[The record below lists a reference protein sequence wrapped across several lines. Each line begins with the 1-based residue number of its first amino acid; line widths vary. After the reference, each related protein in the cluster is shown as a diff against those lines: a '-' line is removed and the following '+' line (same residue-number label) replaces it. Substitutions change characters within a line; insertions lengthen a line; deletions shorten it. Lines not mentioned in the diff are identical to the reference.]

1 MTPNALFQAALQL
14 KGSPW
19 RVVRSDFSGE
29 PPTLEIG
36 LDFARGTQFRCP
48 QCAELCGVYDTV
60 QKRWRHLNF
69 FQYRCELVATVPRLR
84 CPQHGVHLV
93 SVPWASQGSGFTLL
107 FEAFVMLLASRCP
120 WRRLADWSMKKTPGS
135 GA

>member
-1 MTPNALFQAALQL
+1 MTSNELFQAALQL

-36 LDFARGTQFRCP
+36 LDFAGGGRFRCP

-69 FQYRCELVATVPRLR
+69 FNTIASLSPQCRACAARCTEFIWYR
-84 CPQHGVHLV
+84 
-93 SVPWASQGSGFTLL
+93 S
-107 FEAFVMLLASRCP
+107 
-120 WRRLADWSMKKTPGS
+120 PGPVK
-135 GA
+135 AV